1 MRAWANGG
9 EAAFAGGF
17 QRGLGDMDENATTV
31 LYSST
36 ELEEP
41 GHSDHLGTGDEAD
54 RNDPC
59 EAIALTVLVPTRNEA
74 ANVAKLLDDLS
85 RALEG
90 IAAEVVF
97 VDDSDDAT
105 PAVIEA
111 EASRIAPT
119 LPTRLLRR
127 ERGQRSG
134 GLAGAVVAGL
144 RLARGRWVCVM
155 DGDLQ
160 HPPAIVPRLLH
171 EARDQG
177 ASLVVA
183 SRYRGDGDSSGLS
196 SRGRRVISR
205 STCALTKSMFP
216 KRLRDITDPMSG
228 FFLFERERR
237 HRRAQADGVQDLAGD
252 RGAHEASP
260 DRRGA
265 VCLRPRNAGTTK
277 AGTSEGARFVGHLL
291 RLRCATALRRG
302 PRHGHYYD
310 IHGLVCVASERRL
323 PELEDFR
330 VPKLSGADITVQ
342 IAALPAAPPT
352 NGGPTGDDP
361 FVFAKR
367 YAEVKNRGFGVDIEV
382 NGKVDVQTTRL
393 VGRSPHVLYT
403 NVVEPIL
410 RWRIVEQ
417 GYALIHGACLVDGED
432 AYLITARTDTG
443 KTTTVLK
450 MLDSY
455 PYEFISDDLT
465 LVAPDGTVLPY
476 PKPLTISNHTA
487 HAVKR
492 AQLNWFERAAL
503 PLQSRLH
510 SRSGRRFA
518 FLLTK
523 LHLPAASMNAVVQWL
538 IPPPKYRVSR
548 LIPDVRIARKGK
560 LAGMVVIQRGTD
572 AIELLSDTDALDI
585 LLANTEDAYGFP
597 PYHAIEEFLLG
608 SSGQNL
614 RNQER
619 QIIASALEGVP
630 AALLTREER
639 DWAAQIPGVID
650 AFASDQPLP
659 GSKAEA
665 GDSFPQSA

>member
-1 MRAWANGG
+1 
-9 EAAFAGGF
+9 
-17 QRGLGDMDENATTV
+17 MDENAIN
-31 LYSST
+31 LLPSST
-36 ELEEP
+36 ESDDEP
-41 GHSDHLGTGDEAD
+41 VYSNRRSQRDEVD
-54 RNDPC
+54 QHESC
-59 EAIALTVLVPTRNEA
+59 EAISLTVLVPTRNEA
-74 ANVAKLLDDLS
+74 GNVAKLLDDLS

-90 IAAEVVF
+90 ISAEIVF
-97 VDDSDDAT
+97 VDDSDDST

-111 EASRIAPT
+111 EASRRQAT
-119 LPTRLLRR
+119 LPTKLVRR
-127 ERGQRSG
+127 ERGQRAG
-134 GLAGAVVAGL
+134 GLSGAVVAGL
-144 RLARGRWVCVM
+144 RVARGRWVCVM

-160 HPPAIVPRLLH
+160 HPPTVVPRLLH
-171 EARDQG
+171 TAQDQG

-183 SRYRGDGDSSGLS
+183 SRYCGDGDPSGLS

-205 STCALTKSMFP
+205 STGALTKSMFP
-216 KRLRDITDPMSG
+216 KRLGDITDPMSG
-228 FFLFERERR
+228 FFLFERERVDIDALKPMGFKILLEIATR
-237 HRRAQADGVQDLAGD
+237 TPH
-252 RGAHEASP
+252 
-260 DRRGA
+260 
-265 VCLRPRNAGTTK
+265 LRVAEVPFVFAPRNAGTTK
-277 AGTSEGARFVGHLL
+277 AGASQGVRFAGHLL
-291 RLRCATALRRG
+291 RLRCATALRRRPKG
-302 PRHGHYYD
+302 GHYYD
-310 IHGLVCVASERRL
+310 IHGLVCVESEGRL

-330 VPKLSGADITVQ
+330 VPKLSGADIKVQ
-342 IAALPAAPPT
+342 ITALPAKPPS
-352 NGGPTGDDP
+352 NGGPSGDDP

-367 YAEVKNRGFGVDIEV
+367 YAEVGTRGFGVDIEV

-450 MLDSY
+450 MLDTY

-492 AQLNWFERAAL
+492 AQLSWFERAAL

-523 LHLPAASMNAVVQWL
+523 FHLPAASMNAVVQWI

-560 LAGMVVIQRGTD
+560 LAGMIVIQRGTD
-572 AIELLSDTDALDI
+572 AVELLSDVDALDI

-614 RNQER
+614 RSHER

-630 AALLTREER
+630 AALLTRETR
-639 DWAAQIPGVID
+639 DWAAQIPGLID
-650 AFASDQPLP
+650 SFASDLPL
-659 GSKAEA
+659 A
-665 GDSFPQSA
+665 GDPPAPDGVSSFPQSA

>member
-1 MRAWANGG
+1 YPKPLTISNHTAHAVKRA
-9 EAAFAGGF
+9 
-17 QRGLGDMDENATTV
+17 Q
-31 LYSST
+31 
-36 ELEEP
+36 
-41 GHSDHLGTGDEAD
+41 
-54 RNDPC
+54 
-59 EAIALTVLVPTRNEA
+59 
-74 ANVAKLLDDLS
+74 LS
-85 RALEG
+85 
-90 IAAEVVF
+90 
-97 VDDSDDAT
+97 
-105 PAVIEA
+105 
-111 EASRIAPT
+111 
-119 LPTRLLRR
+119 
-127 ERGQRSG
+127 
-134 GLAGAVVAGL
+134 
-144 RLARGRWVCVM
+144 W
-155 DGDLQ
+155 
-160 HPPAIVPRLLH
+160 
-171 EARDQG
+171 
-177 ASLVVA
+177 
-183 SRYRGDGDSSGLS
+183 
-196 SRGRRVISR
+196 
-205 STCALTKSMFP
+205 
-216 KRLRDITDPMSG
+216 
-228 FFLFERERR
+228 FERERVDVDALKPMGFKILLEIATR
-237 HRRAQADGVQDLAGD
+237 TPH
-252 RGAHEASP
+252 
-260 DRRGA
+260 
-265 VCLRPRNAGTTK
+265 LRVAEVPFVFAPRNAGTTK
-277 AGTSEGARFVGHLL
+277 AGTSEGVRFAGHLL
-291 RLRCATALRRG
+291 RLRCATAVRRG
-302 PRHGHYYD
+302 ARRGHFYD
-310 IHGLVCVASERRL
+310 IHGLVCVESERRL

-330 VPKLSGADITVQ
+330 VPKLSGADIKVQ
-342 IAALPAAPPT
+342 IVALPADPPT

-367 YAEVKNRGFGVDIEV
+367 YAEVGTRGFGVDIEV

-492 AQLNWFERAAL
+492 AQLSWFERAAL

-523 LHLPAASMNAVVQWL
+523 FHLPAASMNAVVQWI

-572 AIELLSDTDALDI
+572 AIELLSDTDALEI

-614 RNQER
+614 RSHER

-650 AFASDQPLP
+650 SFASDLPL
-659 GSKAEA
+659 S
-665 GDSFPQSA
+665 GDPPAPDGVSFPQSA

>member
-1 MRAWANGG
+1 
-9 EAAFAGGF
+9 
-17 QRGLGDMDENATTV
+17 MDENATTV
-31 LYSST
+31 LHSST
-36 ELEEP
+36 ERDEKPVYDGRL
-41 GHSDHLGTGDEAD
+41 SRGDEAV
-54 RNDPC
+54 RGEGC
-59 EAIALTVLVPTRNEA
+59 EAITLTVLVPTRNEA
-74 ANVAKLLDDLS
+74 ANVAKLVDDLS

-90 IAAEVVF
+90 ISAEILF
-97 VDDSDDAT
+97 VDDSDDST
-105 PAVIEA
+105 PATIEA
-111 EASRIAPT
+111 EASRLAST
-119 LPTRLLRR
+119 LPIGLLRR
-127 ERGQRSG
+127 ERGERAG
-134 GLAGAVVAGL
+134 GLSGAVVAGI
-144 RLARGRWVCVM
+144 RAARGRWVCVM

-160 HPPAIVPRLLH
+160 HPPTIVPRLLH
-171 EARDQG
+171 EAQDQG

-183 SRYRGDGDSSGLS
+183 SRYCGDGDSSGLS

-216 KRLRDITDPMSG
+216 KRLGDISDPMSG
-228 FFLFERERR
+228 FFLFERERVDIDALKPMGFKILLEIATR
-237 HRRAQADGVQDLAGD
+237 TKH
-252 RGAHEASP
+252 
-260 DRRGA
+260 
-265 VCLRPRNAGTTK
+265 LRVAEVPFVFAPRNAGTTK
-277 AGTSEGARFVGHLL
+277 AGTSEGVRFAGHLL

-342 IAALPAAPPT
+342 IVALPAAPPT

-523 LHLPAASMNAVVQWL
+523 FHLPAASMNAVVQWI

-572 AIELLSDTDALDI
+572 AIERLSDDDALEI

-608 SSGQNL
+608 ASGQNL
-614 RNQER
+614 RNHER

-650 AFASDQPLP
+650 AFASDQSLP
-659 GSKAEA
+659 GDNPAA
-665 GDSFPQSA
+665 GGVSFPQSA

>member
-1 MRAWANGG
+1 M
-9 EAAFAGGF
+9 GF
-17 QRGLGDMDENATTV
+17 KILLEIATRT
-31 LYSST
+31 
-36 ELEEP
+36 P
-41 GHSDHLGTGDEAD
+41 HL
-54 RNDPC
+54 R
-59 EAIALTVLVPTRNEA
+59 V
-74 ANVAKLLDDLS
+74 
-85 RALEG
+85 
-90 IAAEVVF
+90 AEVPFVF
-97 VDDSDDAT
+97 A
-105 PAVIEA
+105 
-111 EASRIAPT
+111 
-119 LPTRLLRR
+119 
-127 ERGQRSG
+127 
-134 GLAGAVVAGL
+134 
-144 RLARGRWVCVM
+144 
-155 DGDLQ
+155 
-160 HPPAIVPRLLH
+160 
-171 EARDQG
+171 
-177 ASLVVA
+177 
-183 SRYRGDGDSSGLS
+183 
-196 SRGRRVISR
+196 
-205 STCALTKSMFP
+205 
-216 KRLRDITDPMSG
+216 
-228 FFLFERERR
+228 
-237 HRRAQADGVQDLAGD
+237 
-252 RGAHEASP
+252 
-260 DRRGA
+260 
-265 VCLRPRNAGTTK
+265 PRNAGTTK
-277 AGTSEGARFVGHLL
+277 AGTSEGVRFAGHLL
-291 RLRCATALRRG
+291 RLRCATVRRG
-302 PRHGHYYD
+302 PRRGHFYD
-310 IHGLVCVASERRL
+310 IHGLVCVESERRL

-330 VPKLSGADITVQ
+330 VPKLSGADIKVQ
-342 IAALPAAPPT
+342 IAALPTAAPT

-361 FVFAKR
+361 FTFAKR
-367 YAEVKNRGFGVDIEV
+367 YAEVGTRGFGVDIEV

-410 RWRIVEQ
+410 RWRIVEE

-523 LHLPAASMNAVVQWL
+523 FHLPAASLNAVVQWL

-572 AIELLSDTDALDI
+572 AVELLSEANALEI

-597 PYHAIEEFLLG
+597 PYHAIEDFLLS

-614 RNQER
+614 RNHER

-639 DWAAQIPGVID
+639 DWAVQIPGVID

-659 GSKAEA
+659 GERPA
-665 GDSFPQSA
+665 GGVSFSQSA

>member
-1 MRAWANGG
+1 
-9 EAAFAGGF
+9 
-17 QRGLGDMDENATTV
+17 MDDNATV
-31 LYSST
+31 LRSST
-36 ELEEP
+36 EHEAP
-41 GHSDHLGTGDEAD
+41 DHRDGLGRGDEIHRD
-54 RNDPC
+54 DGC
-59 EAIALTVLVPTRNEA
+59 GAISLTVLVPTRNEA

-127 ERGQRSG
+127 ERGQRTG
-134 GLAGAVVAGL
+134 GLAGAVVEGL

-160 HPPAIVPRLLH
+160 HPPAVVPRLLQM
-171 EARDQG
+171 ARDQG

-183 SRYRGDGDSSGLS
+183 SRYCGDGDSSGLS

-205 STCALTKSMFP
+205 STTALTKSMFP
-216 KRLRDITDPMSG
+216 KRLGGITDPMSG
-228 FFLFERERR
+228 FFLFERDRVDVDVLKPMGFKILLEIATRTPHLRLAEVPYVFAPR
-237 HRRAQADGVQDLAGD
+237 H
-252 RGAHEASP
+252 
-260 DRRGA
+260 
-265 VCLRPRNAGTTK
+265 AGTTK
-277 AGTSEGARFVGHLL
+277 ARTSEGVRFGGHLL
-291 RLRCATALRRG
+291 RLRCATAVRRT
-302 PRHGHYYD
+302 RRRGHYYD
-310 IHGLVCVASERRL
+310 IHGLVGVESERAL

-330 VPKLSGADITVQ
+330 VLKLSGADISVQ
-342 IAALPAAPPT
+342 IASLPAVPPT

-367 YAEVKNRGFGVDIEV
+367 YAEVGNRGFGVDIEV

-417 GYALIHGACLVDGED
+417 GYALIHGACLVDGDD

-443 KTTTVLK
+443 KTTTILK

-455 PYEFISDDLT
+455 PYEFVSDDLT

-492 AQLNWFERAAL
+492 AQLSWFERLTL

-523 LHLPAASMNAVVQWL
+523 FHLPAASLNAVVQWL
-538 IPPPKYRVSR
+538 IPPPKYPVSR
-548 LIPDVRIARKGK
+548 LIPDVRIAGKGK

-572 AIELLSDTDALDI
+572 AIELLSDADALEI

-597 PYHAIEEFLLG
+597 PYHHIEDFLLG
-608 SSGQNL
+608 SSGRNL
-614 RNQER
+614 RNHER

-650 AFASDQPLP
+650 SFADSLASDQPQLGDCP
-659 GSKAEA
+659 AAE
-665 GDSFPQSA
+665 GVSFPQSA

>member
-1 MRAWANGG
+1 
-9 EAAFAGGF
+9 
-17 QRGLGDMDENATTV
+17 MDENATV
-31 LYSST
+31 LQSSGT
-36 ELEEP
+36 E
-41 GHSDHLGTGDEAD
+41 SDNASDYAD
-54 RNDPC
+54 GLSRGNELHRDDFC
-59 EAIALTVLVPTRNEA
+59 EAISLTVLVPTRNEA

-90 IAAEVVF
+90 IPAEVIF
-97 VDDSDDAT
+97 VDDSDDST
-105 PAVIEA
+105 PAVIEG
-111 EASRIAPT
+111 EASRLAPS

-127 ERGQRSG
+127 ERGQRAG

-160 HPPAIVPRLLH
+160 HPPAVVPRLLQT
-171 EARDQG
+171 ARDQG

-183 SRYRGDGDSSGLS
+183 SRYCGDGDSSGLS

-205 STCALTKSMFP
+205 STTALTKSMFP
-216 KRLRDITDPMSG
+216 KRLGAITDPMSG
-228 FFLFERERR
+228 FFLFERERVDVDALKPMGFKILLEIAARTSHLRLAEVPFVFAPR
-237 HRRAQADGVQDLAGD
+237 H
-252 RGAHEASP
+252 
-260 DRRGA
+260 
-265 VCLRPRNAGTTK
+265 AGTTK
-277 AGTSEGARFVGHLL
+277 ARTSEGVRFAGHLL
-291 RLRCATALRRG
+291 RLRCATARR
-302 PRHGHYYD
+302 RRRRGHYYD
-310 IHGLVCVASERRL
+310 IHGLVGVESERAL

-330 VPKLSGADITVQ
+330 VLKLSSADISVQ
-342 IAALPAAPPT
+342 IAALPSDPPT
-352 NGGPTGDDP
+352 NGGPSGDDP

-367 YAEVKNRGFGVDIEV
+367 YAEVGNRGFGVDIEV

-443 KTTTVLK
+443 KTTTILK

-455 PYEFISDDLT
+455 PYEFVSDDLT

-492 AQLNWFERAAL
+492 AQLSWFERLTL

-523 LHLPAASMNAVVQWL
+523 FHLPAASLNAVVQWL
-538 IPPPKYRVSR
+538 IPPPKYPVSR
-548 LIPDVRIARKGK
+548 LIPDVRIAGKGK

-572 AIELLSDTDALDI
+572 AIERLSDNDALEI

-597 PYHAIEEFLLG
+597 PYHHIEEFMLG
-608 SSGQNL
+608 SSGRNL
-614 RNQER
+614 RNHER
-619 QIIASALEGVP
+619 QIIASALEGIP
-630 AALLTREER
+630 AVLLTREER
-639 DWAAQIPGVID
+639 DWAAQIPGLID
-650 AFASDQPLP
+650 SFADSFASDEPQAADCPA
-659 GSKAEA
+659 AE